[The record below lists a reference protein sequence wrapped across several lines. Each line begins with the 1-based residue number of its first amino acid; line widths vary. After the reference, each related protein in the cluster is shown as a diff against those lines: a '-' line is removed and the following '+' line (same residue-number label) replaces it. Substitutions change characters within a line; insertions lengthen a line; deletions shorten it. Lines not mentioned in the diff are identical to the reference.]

1 MNTQVRPPIDPRIRQ
16 RRIAVRREEGRRR
29 LRLLV
34 GIAIVSGLVVG
45 GWGATRSPLLDV
57 DGIDVV
63 GSSRTPRADVAA
75 ASGIRFGHPMVDV
88 DERGAARAVARLPW
102 VRSASVER
110 RWPDSVVIEVV
121 EREPVAAAPAAGGG
135 WALVDASGQVLALLT
150 SAPSNLLALDG
161 IAPAGAPGSLLG
173 DSAAELLTVAAAVP
187 SDLRPRVAAVQAGAQ
202 GGVELRLQPEGT
214 IRLGPPRQLEDKFRA
229 ALTVLGQVDTRA
241 LATLDVRIPE
251 SPVLTR
257 LNPVGKVSP
266 LGTG

>member
-1 MNTQVRPPIDPRIRQ
+1 MNMQVRPPIDPRIRQ
-16 RRIAVRREEGRRR
+16 RRIAVRRQEGRRR

-34 GIAIVSGLVVG
+34 SVIAVSGLAAA

-63 GSSRTPRADVAA
+63 GAHRTPREEVQR
-75 ASGIRFGHPMVDV
+75 ASGIRFGEAMVDV
-88 DERGAARAVARLPW
+88 DEEGATRGVAALPW
-102 VRSASVER
+102 VGRVTVER

-121 EREPVAAAPAAGGG
+121 ERDPVAAAPAAGDG
-135 WALVDASGQVLALLT
+135 WALIDATGQVLGLLP

-161 IAPAGAPGSLLG
+161 IAPAGPPGSVLGGPAADLL
-173 DSAAELLTVAAAVP
+173 AVAAAVP
-187 SDLRPRVAAVQAGAQ
+187 ADLRPRVAAVQAGAE

-214 IRLGPPRQLEDKFRA
+214 LRLGPPRQLEEKFRA
-229 ALTVLGQVDTRA
+229 ALTVLGQVDTNA
-241 LATLDVRIPE
+241 LATLDVRIPD

>member
-1 MNTQVRPPIDPRIRQ
+1 MNMQVRPPIDPRIRQ

-34 GIAIVSGLVVG
+34 AGATVTVTVLG

-57 DGIDVV
+57 DGIDVE
-63 GSSRTPRADVAA
+63 GASRTSREELVAA
-75 ASGIRFGHPMVDV
+75 SAIRFGQAMVDV
-88 DERGAARAVARLPW
+88 DEEGAARSIADLPW
-102 VRSASVER
+102 VSSASVER

-121 EREPVAAAPAAGGG
+121 EREPVAAAPAAGDG
-135 WALVDASGQVLALLT
+135 WALVDATGQVLAILT

-161 IAPAGAPGSLLG
+161 IAPAGPPGSLLG
-173 DSAAELLTVAAAVP
+173 GSAAELLAVAAAVP
-187 SDLRPRVAAVQAGAQ
+187 ADLRPRVAAVQAGAE

-214 IRLGPPRQLEDKFRA
+214 VRLGPAQQLDEKFRA

-257 LNPVGKVSP
+257 LNPIGKVST